1 MRISDWSSDV
11 CSSDLVGIEKSGWR
25 GGRFA
30 PDQRSD
36 RAGQSYAVR
45 RRGWLLVVFFQPPTV
60 DRTHQGTRSEERRVG
75 KECVSTCRS
84 RWSPYHDKQKKNN
97 VREKIPIMYIQ
108 R

>member
-60 DRTHQGTRSEERRVG
+60 DRTHQGTRAGLCRRATDADA
-75 KECVSTCRS
+75 KALATQSA
-84 RWSPYHDKQKKNN
+84 RWSERGS
-97 VREKIPIMYIQ
+97 REIG
-108 R
+108 RAHV